1 MMLRPSICL
10 ELIYED
16 LPFLDRV
23 DRVAAYGFETIEF
36 WTWPDKDLE
45 AIEARV
51 DEHDLSVAAMV
62 AHREDTQ
69 PEALARALTDP
80 AQRDA
85 VIEDIEASIETA
97 VRLGCPTL
105 IVLTGPTQDASR
117 EAARD
122 SVVEGLR
129 RVAPAAESAGVTLVL
144 EPLNTAVDHE
154 GYFLETARTGYEIVR
169 AVDSPAV
176 KLLFDFYHQQ
186 ITEGN
191 VISNATRDVELVGH
205 VHVADVP
212 GRHEPGTGELHYQNI
227 LAALAAAGYSG
238 YVGFELAPAQ
248 ETEAALDAIE
258 GVLG

>member
-1 MMLRPSICL
+1 MLRPSICL

-23 DRVAAYGFETIEF
+23 DRVAAYGFDTVEF
-36 WTWPDKDLE
+36 WTWSDKDLE
-45 AIEARV
+45 AVETRV

-62 AHREDTQ
+62 AHRENAR
-69 PEALARALTDP
+69 PEELTRALTDP
-80 AQRDA
+80 TQREA
-85 VIEDIEASIETA
+85 VTADIEASIERA

-105 IVLTGPTQDASR
+105 IVLTGPTQDTSH
-117 EAARD
+117 EATRD

-129 RVAPAAESAGVTLVL
+129 RVAPTAESAGVTLVV
-144 EPLNTAVDHE
+144 EPLNTVVDHE

-176 KLLFDFYHQQ
+176 KLLFDVYHQQ

-191 VISNATRDVELVGH
+191 VISNLTRDVDMIGH
-205 VHVADVP
+205 VHAADVP
-212 GRHEPGTGELHYQNI
+212 GRHEPGTGELQYQNI
-227 LAALAAAGYSG
+227 LAALAAAGYDR

-248 ETEAALDAIE
+248 ETETALDAIE
-258 GVLG
+258 TVLE

>member
-1 MMLRPSICL
+1 MLRPSICL

-16 LPFLDRV
+16 LPFLDRL
-23 DRVAAYGFETIEF
+23 DRVAAYGFETVEF
-36 WTWPDKDLE
+36 WTWSDKNLE
-45 AIEARV
+45 AVETRV

-62 AHREDTQ
+62 AHRETAR
-69 PEALARALTDP
+69 PEELTRALTDP
-80 AQRDA
+80 TQREA
-85 VIEDIEASIETA
+85 VTADIEASIERA

-117 EAARD
+117 EATRD
-122 SVVEGLR
+122 SVVNGLR
-129 RVAPAAESAGVTLVL
+129 RVALAAESAGVTLVL
-144 EPLNTAVDHE
+144 EPLNTVVDHE

-176 KLLFDFYHQQ
+176 KLLFDVYHQQ

-191 VISNATRDVELVGH
+191 VISSVTRDVDMVGH

-212 GRHEPGTGELHYQNI
+212 GRHEPGTGELQYQNI
-227 LAALAAAGYSG
+227 LAALAAAGYDG
-238 YVGFELAPAQ
+238 HVGFELAPAQ

-258 GVLG
+258 AVLE